1 MKELKKGELDIIKK
15 TIEEVGGLESFK
27 KLKNRKKFWEKLISK
42 DLKGELIRPKSI
54 YLIARYVIDDL
65 ELLSAYTGDNLEENE
80 K

>member
-15 TIEEVGGLESFK
+15 TIEEVGGLEAFK

-54 YLIARYVIDDL
+54 YLISRYVIDDL